1 MQKRQKEAL
10 VRSLK
15 EGIAKSKTVAIMP
28 INGMPDAL
36 LQKVRNQLRDS
47 SKIIVTRKTL
57 LSRVLIGNL
66 SPLAESMQGNVAL
79 VLSDLSPFELHKRAS
94 ANKLELIAKPGQT
107 AQNDIVIKAG
117 ETSVAPGQSVT
128 ELKAAGIDVQIQ
140 KNKVVIAKD
149 KVAVE
154 AGKRVSS
161 VIANALKILGIK
173 PFLVSATISAAYSEN
188 VLFSRQALSIDE
200 AFATNE
206 IAKSFAEA
214 NSLSIGIGFVTQYN
228 AGYFISKAHAEAL
241 ALGIAA
247 KVPEPEIT
255 KLLLA
260 GAAAQANKINS
271 AIGNSPSASA

>member
-1 MQKRQKEAL
+1 
-10 VRSLK
+10 
-15 EGIAKSKTVAIMP
+15 
-28 INGMPDAL
+28 
-36 LQKVRNQLRDS
+36 
-47 SKIIVTRKTL
+47 
-57 LSRVLIGNL
+57 
-66 SPLAESMQGNVAL
+66 
-79 VLSDLSPFELHKRAS
+79 
-94 ANKLELIAKPGQT
+94 
-107 AQNDIVIKAG
+107 DIVIKAG

-260 GAAAQANKINS
+260 GAAAQANEINS